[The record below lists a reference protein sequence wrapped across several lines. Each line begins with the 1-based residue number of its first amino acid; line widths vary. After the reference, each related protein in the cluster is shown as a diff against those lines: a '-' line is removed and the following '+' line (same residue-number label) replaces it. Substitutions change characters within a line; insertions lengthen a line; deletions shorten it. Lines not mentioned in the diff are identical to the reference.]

1 MTTDAPQFKAIIFD
15 LDGTLL
21 NTLPDL
27 VEVTN
32 TALQRAGMPPRNQQE
47 ILGFVGNGVQSLI
60 SQAVPEGTSPQ
71 QLQQVY
77 EDWCRIHH
85 EIGTRLTHPF
95 PHVVETLDQ
104 LKADGIALGVL
115 SNKFDTGVQEVVAQY
130 LPGYFAAVHGESED
144 IPRKPD
150 PKGLRHTIAELGFE
164 PHECMYVGDS
174 PNDIRT
180 AKAAGAFGVA
190 VAWGYH
196 PVEDFDSEP
205 VRPHLI
211 VNDPREL
218 AWLIEGK

>member
-32 TALQRAGMPPRNQQE
+32 TALQRAGMPVRTQQE
-47 ILGFVGNGVQSLI
+47 ILGFVGNGVQTLI
-60 SQAVPEGTSPQ
+60 SQAVPEGTSPE
-71 QLQQVY
+71 QLEQVY
-77 EDWCRIHH
+77 NDWCRIHH

-95 PHVVETLDQ
+95 PHVVEALDQ
-104 LKADGIALGVL
+104 LTTDGIALGVL

-130 LPGYFAAVHGESED
+130 LPGYFAAVHGESAD
-144 IPRKPD
+144 IPRKPN
-150 PKGLRHTIAELGFE
+150 PKGLQHTIAELGLE
-164 PHECMYVGDS
+164 PHRCMYVGDS

-196 PVEDFDSEP
+196 PVEDFSPED

-218 AWLIEGK
+218 AWLVEGK